1 MDNITRFC
9 ELPNGRYQKNFVQVP
24 FELFENGVY
33 LSERAKVVY
42 ITLISF
48 RNNKNSKT
56 YPSYQKI
63 MERSGL
69 NKDQVAAAL
78 NELEYFGWIER
89 KKGFQS
95 VNNYTLMYPNFLHPD
110 FQLARLYK
118 KEHRSAQ
125 RTVITTTRDEYGEA
139 VTLVAPIIDRAEFE
153 LNDVPF
159 WIAPIVLY
167 VKTINRRDIHEYPVV
182 TYRTTGSRDIQDN

>member
-1 MDNITRFC
+1 MEIITRFC
-9 ELPNGRYQKNFVQVP
+9 ELPIGRYRKNFVQVP
-24 FELFENGVY
+24 FELFENGIY

-48 RNNKNSKT
+48 RNKKTSKT
-56 YPSYQKI
+56 YPSYEKI
-63 MERSGL
+63 MKRSGL

-110 FQLARLYK
+110 FQSARLYK
-118 KEHRSAQ
+118 KQHRPAQ
-125 RTVITTTRDEYGEA
+125 RTVIKTTRDEYDDVVA
-139 VTLVAPIIDRAEFE
+139 VVTPIDDRAEFE
-153 LNDVPF
+153 INDIPF
-159 WIAPIVLY
+159 
-167 VKTINRRDIHEYPVV
+167 
-182 TYRTTGSRDIQDN
+182 